1 MRRMV
6 RFCSRRSAVKK
17 LIYDR
22 QSAKISGGISQKPL
36 EKGRA
41 LQYPATLMSSANS
54 GQSSGEDDARR
65 RVLIVDDH
73 PLVRESLKKII
84 QGEPDLVVCG
94 EAEDREQALEI
105 VRATRPRLAI
115 VDLIL
120 KSSHGLELIK
130 DLQER
135 FPEVQSLVLS
145 MHDEMIHAER
155 AIRAGARGYITKQ
168 EVPAKI
174 LLAIRKILSGEIYW
188 SERAAA
194 RVASKIA
201 RAAPTTTKFDLL
213 TDREM
218 QVFQLIGSGQS
229 TRQIAAT
236 LHIDVS
242 TVETY
247 RARIKDKLNIDSG
260 IELVRHAINWVNSP
274 NSQ

>member
-1 MRRMV
+1 
-6 RFCSRRSAVKK
+6 
-17 LIYDR
+17 
-22 QSAKISGGISQKPL
+22 
-36 EKGRA
+36 
-41 LQYPATLMSSANS
+41 MSSVSFN
-54 GQSSGEDDARR
+54 QSHGKDNARIR
-65 RVLIVDDH
+65 ILIVDDH

-105 VRATRPRLAI
+105 VRAAGPRLAI
-115 VDLIL
+115 VDLTL

-130 DLQER
+130 DLRER

-155 AIRAGARGYITKQ
+155 AIRAGARGYITKR
-168 EVPAKI
+168 EVPARI
-174 LLAIRKILSGEIYW
+174 LLAIRQILNGEIYW
-188 SERAAA
+188 SEKAAA

-247 RARIKDKLNIDSG
+247 RARIKEKLDIDSG
-260 IELVRHAINWVNSP
+260 LELIRHAINWVNSP
-274 NSQ
+274 NC

>member
-1 MRRMV
+1 
-6 RFCSRRSAVKK
+6 
-17 LIYDR
+17 
-22 QSAKISGGISQKPL
+22 
-36 EKGRA
+36 
-41 LQYPATLMSSANS
+41 MSSVNS
-54 GQSSGEDDARR
+54 DQSDGKDNARI

-84 QGEPDLVVCG
+84 QGEPDLTVCG

-105 VRATRPRLAI
+105 VSATRPRLAI
-115 VDLIL
+115 VDLTL
-120 KSSHGLELIK
+120 KNSHGLELIK

-155 AIRAGARGYITKQ
+155 AIRAGARGYITKN

-188 SERAAA
+188 SEKAAA

-201 RAAPTTTKFDLL
+201 RTAPTTTKFDLL

-247 RARIKDKLNIDSG
+247 RARIKEKLDIDSG
-260 IELVRHAINWVNSP
+260 LELVRHAINWANTP
-274 NSQ
+274 NP

>member
-1 MRRMV
+1 
-6 RFCSRRSAVKK
+6 
-17 LIYDR
+17 
-22 QSAKISGGISQKPL
+22 
-36 EKGRA
+36 
-41 LQYPATLMSSANS
+41 MSSLNS
-54 GQSSGEDDARR
+54 DQSEGKGNARI

-84 QGEPDLVVCG
+84 QGQPDLTVCG

-115 VDLIL
+115 VDLTL
-120 KSSHGLELIK
+120 KNSHGLELIK
-130 DLQER
+130 DLREL

-155 AIRAGARGYITKQ
+155 AIRAGARGYITKH
-168 EVPAKI
+168 EVPARI

-188 SERAAA
+188 SEKAAA

-201 RAAPTTTKFDLL
+201 RAAPTTTKFELL

-247 RARIKDKLNIDSG
+247 RARIKEKLDIDSG
-260 IELVRHAINWVNSP
+260 LDLVRHAINWANTP
-274 NSQ
+274 NP

>member
-1 MRRMV
+1 M
-6 RFCSRRSAVKK
+6 
-17 LIYDR
+17 
-22 QSAKISGGISQKPL
+22 
-36 EKGRA
+36 
-41 LQYPATLMSSANS
+41 
-54 GQSSGEDDARR
+54 ARTNAR
-65 RVLIVDDH
+65 IRVLIVDDH

-84 QGEPDLVVCG
+84 HGEPDLVVCG

-105 VRATRPRLAI
+105 VSATRPRLAI
-115 VDLIL
+115 VDLTL
-120 KSSHGLELIK
+120 RNSHGLELIK
-130 DLQER
+130 DLRER

-155 AIRAGARGYITKQ
+155 AIRAGARGYITKN
-168 EVPAKI
+168 EAPARI

-201 RAAPTTTKFDLL
+201 RAAPAATKFDLL

-247 RARIKDKLNIDSG
+247 RARIKEKLNIESG
-260 IELVRHAINWVNSP
+260 LELVRHAINWANTP
-274 NSQ
+274 NS

>member
-1 MRRMV
+1 MSGNNPNPSDDRDKV
-6 RFCSRRSAVKK
+6 RTR
-17 LIYDR
+17 I
-22 QSAKISGGISQKPL
+22 
-36 EKGRA
+36 
-41 LQYPATLMSSANS
+41 
-54 GQSSGEDDARR
+54 
-65 RVLIVDDH
+65 LIVDDH

-105 VRATRPRLAI
+105 VSATGPRLVI
-115 VDLIL
+115 VDLTL
-120 KSSHGLELIK
+120 KNSHGLELVK
-130 DLQER
+130 DLRER

-155 AIRAGARGYITKQ
+155 AIRAGARGYITKY
-168 EVPAKI
+168 EAPARI
-174 LLAIRKILSGEIYW
+174 LQAIRKILGGEIYW
-188 SERAAA
+188 SEKAAA
-194 RVASKIA
+194 RVASRIA

-213 TDREM
+213 TDREL

-247 RARIKDKLNIDSG
+247 RARIKEKLNIDSG
-260 IELVRHAINWVNSP
+260 LDLVRHAINWANMP
-274 NSQ
+274 NS

>member
-1 MRRMV
+1 V
-6 RFCSRRSAVKK
+6 SS
-17 LIYDR
+17 INSD
-22 QSAKISGGISQKPL
+22 QSDGKDKP
-36 EKGRA
+36 RI
-41 LQYPATLMSSANS
+41 
-54 GQSSGEDDARR
+54 

-105 VRATRPRLAI
+105 VSATGPRLAI
-115 VDLIL
+115 VDLTL
-120 KSSHGLELIK
+120 RNSHGLELIK

-155 AIRAGARGYITKQ
+155 AIRAGARGYITKH
-168 EVPAKI
+168 EAPARI

-201 RAAPTTTKFDLL
+201 RAAPTVTKFDLL

-247 RARIKDKLNIDSG
+247 RARIKEKLNIESG
-260 IELVRHAINWVNSP
+260 LELVRHAINWANTP
-274 NSQ
+274 NS

>member
-1 MRRMV
+1 M
-6 RFCSRRSAVKK
+6 
-17 LIYDR
+17 
-22 QSAKISGGISQKPL
+22 SG
-36 EKGRA
+36 
-41 LQYPATLMSSANS
+41 ANF
-54 GQSSGEDDARR
+54 GQSNCKDDARI

-94 EAEDREQALEI
+94 EAEDREQALE
-105 VRATRPRLAI
+105 VVSATGPRLAI
-115 VDLIL
+115 IDLIL

-130 DLQER
+130 DLRER
-135 FPEVQSLVLS
+135 FPEVQILVLS

-155 AIRAGARGYITKQ
+155 VIRAGARGYITKY

-188 SERAAA
+188 SEKAAA

-201 RAAPTTTKFDLL
+201 RAAPTTTEFDLL

-218 QVFQLIGSGQS
+218 QVFQLIGFGRS

-247 RARIKDKLNIDSG
+247 RARIKEKLNISSG
-260 IELVRHAINWVNSP
+260 LELVRQAINWVNAP
-274 NSQ
+274 NP

>member
-1 MRRMV
+1 
-6 RFCSRRSAVKK
+6 
-17 LIYDR
+17 
-22 QSAKISGGISQKPL
+22 
-36 EKGRA
+36 
-41 LQYPATLMSSANS
+41 MSSVNS
-54 GQSSGEDDARR
+54 DQSDGKDNTRI

-84 QGEPDLVVCG
+84 QGEPDLAVCG
-94 EAEDREQALEI
+94 EAEDREDALEI
-105 VRATRPRLAI
+105 VSATRPRLAI
-115 VDLIL
+115 VDLTL
-120 KSSHGLELIK
+120 KNSHGMELIK
-130 DLQER
+130 DLREH

-145 MHDEMIHAER
+145 MHDEMIYAER
-155 AIRAGARGYITKQ
+155 AIRAGARGYITKH
-168 EVPAKI
+168 EVPARI
-174 LLAIRKILSGEIYW
+174 LLAIRRILSGEIYW
-188 SERAAA
+188 SEKAAA

-247 RARIKDKLNIDSG
+247 RARIKQKLDIDSG
-260 IELVRHAINWVNSP
+260 LDLVRHAINWANAP
-274 NSQ
+274 NP